1 VSAVTV
7 ICTWQGDDRELAL
20 RVVRAAAAQGPA
32 VVVDMS
38 PGDDLVAATANIDG
52 VDALHEPG
60 SSGLGESRAIGYA
73 RADARHVAFLD
84 SDALPRE
91 GWLDALS
98 AAVSEPGVAIAG
110 GPVVPVWPAGVRRP
124 WLFGTASAGDFLSML
139 DLGPSAMDVPRVLP
153 GNMIVDRESVGS
165 GPFDPSLGRRAGRL
179 VGAEEIAMML
189 RAVERG
195 ERVRYV
201 PGAIVDHHT
210 RADRMSWRWMWRR
223 VHAAGRESALTAAR
237 LEPMP
242 RRLTLGDH
250 AFRLVSAP
258 AFLAGR
264 RAAR

>member
-1 VSAVTV
+1 MSVATV
-7 ICTWQGDDRELAL
+7 VCTWQGDDRALAL
-20 RVVRAAAAQGPA
+20 QAIRAAAAQGRA

-38 PGDDLVAATANIDG
+38 PGHDLVAAAAEIAD

-60 SSGLGESRAIGYA
+60 SSGLGESRAAGYA
-73 RADARHVAFLD
+73 RADARYVAFLD
-84 SDALPRE
+84 SDAVPRT
-91 GWLDALS
+91 GWLDAL
-98 AAVSEPGVAIAG
+98 AAGVSEPGVAIAG
-110 GPVVPVWPAGVRRP
+110 GPVLPVWPEGVRRP

-139 DLGPSAMDVPRVLP
+139 DLGPDAIDVPRVLP

-165 GPFDPSLGRRAGRL
+165 DPFDPSLGRRGSEL

-210 RADRMSWRWMWRR
+210 RAERMSWRWMLRR

-242 RRLTLGDH
+242 RRLALGDH

-264 RAAR
+264 RAAQ